1 VYLLPPPARLQLMLL
16 FLIMFGC
23 SFRALDALS
32 TFLCALSIWLQIV
45 MGCHRDSVL
54 VSHSISFDS
63 TFIRVLH
70 VVVALFRHC
79 SCIFLVC
86 TISGAPCRTILIGGQ
101 VSWSL
106 CQENIGPHHLFDAF
120 PFNFCLVILMGSI
133 WGLLLG
139 CPALCCLL

>member
-1 VYLLPPPARLQLMLL
+1 MLL

-23 SFRALDALS
+23 SFRALDVLS
-32 TFLCALSIWLQIV
+32 TFLGALLIWLQIV
-45 MGCHRDSVL
+45 MWRHQDSML
-54 VSHSISFDS
+54 VSHLISFDS

-70 VVVALFRHC
+70 VVVALFRHY

-86 TISGAPCRTILIGGQ
+86 TIFGAPCQTTLIGGQ
-101 VSWSL
+101 VSWSS
-106 CQENIGPHHLFDAF
+106 CQENIGPYHLFDAF
-120 PFNFCLVILMGSI
+120 PFNFCLLILMGLI